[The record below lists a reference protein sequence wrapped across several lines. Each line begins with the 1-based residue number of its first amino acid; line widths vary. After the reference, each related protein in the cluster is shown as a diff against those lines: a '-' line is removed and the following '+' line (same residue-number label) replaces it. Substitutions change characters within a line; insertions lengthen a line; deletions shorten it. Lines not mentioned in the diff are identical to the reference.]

1 VAIGKLDAEKVAE
14 IVSGIAEGCRQAGC
28 SLVGGEMAEHP
39 GVMPAEDYDLS
50 GFCVGLVDCPKL
62 IDGSTVASGDVVL
75 GLASSGLHSNG
86 FSLVRRVLVDGR
98 EAELDLPRLDLGGAT
113 LGDALLTPTRIYAK
127 AILKLLQSDIPVKA
141 MAHITGGGIT
151 ENLDRVLPAACDAAI
166 ASGSWPVPRAIEL
179 AVEAA
184 SLPADE
190 ALRTFNM
197 GIGFALVLA
206 KGDAPAAAVLL
217 REAGESVFEI
227 GEIVHGDGK
236 VVYR

>member
-1 VAIGKLDAEKVAE
+1 
-14 IVSGIAEGCRQAGC
+14 
-28 SLVGGEMAEHP
+28 
-39 GVMPAEDYDLS
+39 MPAEDYDLS
-50 GFCVGLVDCPKL
+50 GFCVGLVDRPDL
-62 IDGSTVASGDVVL
+62 IDGSTVAPGDVVL

-98 EAELDLPRLDLGGAT
+98 EPELDLPRLDLGGAT

-127 AILKLLQSDIPVKA
+127 AILELVHSDVPVKA

-151 ENLDRVLPAACDAAI
+151 ENLDRVLPAHCDAVI
-166 ASGSWPVPRAIEL
+166 ASGSWPVPRAVEL

-197 GIGFALVLA
+197 GIGFAIVLA
-206 KGDAPAAAVLL
+206 KSDAPAAAVLL

-236 VVYR
+236 VAYR

>member
-1 VAIGKLDAEKVAE
+1 
-14 IVSGIAEGCRQAGC
+14 
-28 SLVGGEMAEHP
+28 
-39 GVMPAEDYDLS
+39 MPADDYDLS
-50 GFCVGLVDCPKL
+50 GFCVGLVDRPDL
-62 IDGSTVASGDVVL
+62 IDGTSVAPGDVVL

-98 EAELDLPRLDLGGAT
+98 EGELRLSRLDLGGAT

-127 AILKLLQSDIPVKA
+127 AILKLLASDIPVKA

-151 ENLDRVLPAACDAAI
+151 ENLDRVLPATCDAVI

-197 GIGFALVLA
+197 GIGFALVVA
-206 KGDAPAAAVLL
+206 KSDAPAAAVLL
-217 REAGESVFEI
+217 RGEGESVFEI
-227 GEIVHGDGK
+227 GEIIQGEGK
-236 VVYR
+236 VSYR

>member
-1 VAIGKLDAEKVAE
+1 
-14 IVSGIAEGCRQAGC
+14 
-28 SLVGGEMAEHP
+28 
-39 GVMPAEDYDLS
+39 MPADDYDLS
-50 GFCVGLVDCPKL
+50 GFCVGLVDRPEL
-62 IDGSTVASGDVVL
+62 IDGTTVARGDVVL

-86 FSLVRRVLVDGR
+86 FSLVRRVLVDGH
-98 EAELDLPRLDLGGAT
+98 ESQLKLPRLDLGGAT
-113 LGDALLTPTRIYAK
+113 LGDALLEPTRIYAK
-127 AILKLLQSDIPVKA
+127 AILKLLASDIPVKA

-151 ENLDRVLPAACDAAI
+151 ENLDRVLPDGCDASI

-206 KGDAPAAAVLL
+206 KSDAPAAAVLL
-217 REAGESVFEI
+217 REAGETVFEI
-227 GEIVHGDGK
+227 GEIIGGDGK